1 MPRNRRGIQTIS
13 GGSTMIRGVRGATTI
28 TKDEPELI
36 WETTASLCLE
46 MVERNNIKPEDIA
59 SITISTTPD
68 IRSAFPAKSVRLMEG
83 WQFVPIMCMH
93 EMDVPGALPLCIR
106 VLMQVNTDVAQKDVQ
121 HVYLNEAV
129 KLRPDLVR

>member
-1 MPRNRRGIQTIS
+1 
-13 GGSTMIRGVRGATTI
+13 MIRGVRGATTI

-36 WETTASLCLE
+36 WGTTASLCLE
-46 MVERNNIKPEDIA
+46 MVERNNMKPEDIA

-106 VLMQVNTDVAQKDVQ
+106 VLMHVNTDVAQKDVQ

>member
-1 MPRNRRGIQTIS
+1 
-13 GGSTMIRGVRGATTI
+13 MIRGVRGATTI
-28 TKDEPELI
+28 TQDEPEQI
-36 WETTASLCLE
+36 WETTANLCLE
-46 MVERNNIKPEDIA
+46 MVKRNDIQPEDIA

-68 IRSAFPAKSVRLMEG
+68 IHSAFPAKSVRLMEG
-83 WQFVPIMCMH
+83 WQYVPIMCMH

-106 VLMQVNTDVAQKDVQ
+106 VLMHVNTDVTQKDVQ